1 MEKQIKLENGFEL
14 TIDDVVLDDM
24 ELVDL
29 LGELEDDPMKIG
41 KVVKKV
47 LGDQK
52 NALYDHVR
60 TEDGRVPVSVL
71 TDAIT
76 EIFEALGE
84 EAKN

>member
-1 MEKQIKLENGFEL
+1 MERTITLKNGFEA
-14 TIDDVVLDDM
+14 TINDSALDDM

-41 KVVKKV
+41 KVVSKV
-47 LGDQK
+47 LGEQK
-52 NALYDHVR
+52 KALYDHVR
-60 TEDGRVPVSVL
+60 TDDGRVPVASL

-84 EAKN
+84 DAKN